1 MRKFLDLHDKQILKT
16 VINPVNGHMQILISY
31 HTDKLMEIRIK
42 GIKKFMLDNLEC
54 ISLFFES
61 GGGLDEGIIEDTEN
75 GKILSLS
82 GIIDWNQEMYI
93 NTDWRVSIESE
104 DISVEYYSTT
114 EYKQEILMNQEKIDI
129 DKFF

>member
-16 VINPVNGHMQILISY
+16 VINPVNGHIQILISY

-61 GGGLDEGIIEDTEN
+61 YKSSKAFNKFIFIFFKFIFGLFNNNI
-75 GKILSLS
+75 K
-82 GIIDWNQEMYI
+82 
-93 NTDWRVSIESE
+93 
-104 DISVEYYSTT
+104 
-114 EYKQEILMNQEKIDI
+114 
-129 DKFF
+129 